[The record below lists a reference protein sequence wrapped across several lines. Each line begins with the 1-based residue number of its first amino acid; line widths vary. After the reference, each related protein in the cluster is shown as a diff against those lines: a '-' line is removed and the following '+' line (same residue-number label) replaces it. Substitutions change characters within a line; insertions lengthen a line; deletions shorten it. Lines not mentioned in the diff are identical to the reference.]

1 MWVWAACRKTTLAAM
16 LTDGLLR
23 RLSLAPK
30 SRRAGGLRPFQ
41 AAQQSLNAGRL
52 PFAVKCRRY
61 LSFVRLVRDGAGGD
75 KARSREFPNCRSQ
88 GFGSRLCGLL
98 VCLPIIDPAIC
109 NQAKTR
115 KHPRHGGAMPATAT
129 GGPNSSSVQF
139 IRQRT
144 FGHEPGRHKIPNSR
158 DQSMRVGIRGPLIG
172 QRTMTSAHARRPFP
186 TYSLHWA
193 IMAAL

>member
-1 MWVWAACRKTTLAAM
+1 MPTGRKTALASM
-16 LTDGLLR
+16 LAHCL
-23 RLSLAPK
+23 
-30 SRRAGGLRPFQ
+30 LRPFSLALKGGARGGLQ
-41 AAQQSLNAGRL
+41 PFQPAQQSLNASWL
-52 PFAVKCRRY
+52 PFAVKCRWY
-61 LSFVRLVRDGAGGD
+61 LSLVQLARDGAGGD
-75 KARSREFPNCRSQ
+75 KACSPEFPNCRSQ

-109 NQAKTR
+109 NQAKAR
-115 KHPRHGGAMPATAT
+115 KHPRHSGAMPVTAT
-129 GGPNSSSVQF
+129 GSRNSSSVQF

-144 FGHEPGRHKIPNSR
+144 LGHEPGRHKIPNSR

-186 TYSLHWA
+186 AYSLHWA